1 MMKNLTRK
9 FLTPV
14 EYEQINAAVE
24 KAEKSTAGE
33 IVCMVHAASYHYP
46 MSNVI
51 GAAALSLPAAL
62 AMTPL
67 LGGWLWIGTQN
78 MWVFLSILVPAF
90 VLAHWVVKHI
100 PWLKRI
106 FISNREMAE
115 EVEEAAVTS
124 FFRHGL
130 YRTKDGT
137 GILIFI
143 SVFERKVW
151 ILADAGIDAKVPA
164 DHWRS
169 VVAGITEGIRNK
181 QAAAAICLAVD
192 TIGRSLAEHFPVA
205 PDDINELE
213 NVIVTES

>member
-1 MMKNLTRK
+1 
-9 FLTPV
+9 
-14 EYEQINAAVE
+14 
-24 KAEKSTAGE
+24 
-33 IVCMVHAASYHYP
+33 MVHSVSYHYP
-46 MSNVI
+46 MSDVI
-51 GAAALSLPAAL
+51 GAAALALPVAL
-62 AMTPL
+62 ALTPL
-67 LGGWLWIGTQN
+67 MGGWLWIGTQN
-78 MWVFLSILVPAF
+78 MWVFLSILIPVFA
-90 VLAHWVVKHI
+90 LGHWVVKHI

-151 ILADAGIDAKVPA
+151 VLADRGIDAKVSV

-169 VVAGITEGIRNK
+169 VVTGITEGIHNN
-181 QAAAAICLAVD
+181 QAAAAICLAVQ
-192 TIGRSLAEHFPVA
+192 TIGETLAEHFPVA
-205 PDDINELE
+205 PDDVNELE
-213 NVIVTES
+213 NVIVTDT

>member
-1 MMKNLTRK
+1 MKNLAEK
-9 FLTPV
+9 FLTAE
-14 EYEQINAAVE
+14 EYRQINAAVE
-24 KAEKSTAGE
+24 KAEQSTAGE

-51 GAAALSLPAAL
+51 GAAALALPAAL
-62 AMTPL
+62 ALTPL

-78 MWVFLSILVPAF
+78 MWVFLSILTPAF
-90 VLAHWVVKHI
+90 ILGHLVVKHI

-124 FFRHGL
+124 FFKHGL

-143 SVFERKVW
+143 SVFERRVW
-151 ILADAGIDAKVPA
+151 VLADAGIDAKVA
-164 DHWRS
+164 SDHWHS
-169 VVAGITEGIRNK
+169 VVAGITEGIRNN
-181 QAAAAICLAVD
+181 QTAAAICLAVD
-192 TIGRSLAEHFPVA
+192 TIGRTLADHFPVA
-205 PDDINELE
+205 PDDIDELE
-213 NVIVTES
+213 NVIITDS

>member
-1 MMKNLTRK
+1 MKNLAQK
-9 FLTPV
+9 FLTAN

-24 KAEKSTAGE
+24 KAEKCTAGE
-33 IVCMVHAASYHYP
+33 IVCMVHSVSYHYP
-46 MSNVI
+46 MSDVI
-51 GAAALSLPAAL
+51 GAAALALPVSLAL
-62 AMTPL
+62 TPL
-67 LGGWLWIGTQN
+67 AGGWLWIGTQN
-78 MWVFLSILVPAF
+78 MWVFLSILIPIF
-90 VLAHWVVKHI
+90 VLGHWMVKHI

-124 FFRHGL
+124 FFKHGL

-151 ILADAGIDAKVPA
+151 VLADRGIDAKVSA

-169 VVAGITEGIRNK
+169 VVTGITEGIRNN
-181 QAAAAICLAVD
+181 QAAAAICLAVQ
-192 TIGRSLAEHFPVA
+192 TIGETLAEHFPVA
-205 PDDINELE
+205 PDDVNELE
-213 NVIVTES
+213 NVIVTDT